1 MLEMHT
7 NLVDQIKH
15 ICLLTQIST
24 QISMVEQQDGGEEEG
39 GKVGAPE
46 EDVELQPREVEG
58 EERDEREDELGQVR
72 PRDLAEVQR
81 QEARVEVRAVEHAR
95 PEVRQEE
102 DEVPVVSAMI

>member
-1 MLEMHT
+1 
-7 NLVDQIKH
+7 
-15 ICLLTQIST
+15 
-24 QISMVEQQDGGEEEG
+24 MVEQQDGGEEEG

>member
-1 MLEMHT
+1 
-7 NLVDQIKH
+7 
-15 ICLLTQIST
+15 
-24 QISMVEQQDGGEEEG
+24 MVEQQDGGEEEG
-39 GKVGAPE
+39 GKVCAPE

-102 DEVPVVSAMI
+102 DEVPVVSAMIGQF